1 MIILQDTREQR
12 PFTFERFDDVMVQVE
27 GLPVGDYS
35 IPGFTDRVGIERKE
49 LNDLIGCFTSE
60 RDRFERELSKA
71 RHFELFAV
79 VVESELSDLAAGN
92 YRSEMNPVSAVQ
104 SMTAFFVRYGKPFLF
119 CKDRRGA
126 EYMTYSLL
134 AKYVRELEKR
144 YQHMTKNCFSEQE
157 AEKHLLGLQDKRSRK
172 KSNVKRA

>member
-12 PFTFERFDDVMVQVE
+12 PFTFERFNDVMVQAE

-35 IPGFTDRVGIERKE
+35 LPGFTDRVAVERKE
-49 LNDLIGCFTSE
+49 LNDLVGCFCSGRE
-60 RDRFERELSKA
+60 RFEKELSKA

-92 YRSEMNPVSAVQ
+92 YKSDMNPASAVQ
-104 SMTAFFVRYGKPFLF
+104 SMIAFFVRYGTPFLF

-126 EYMTYSLL
+126 EYTTHSLL
-134 AKYVRELEKR
+134 AKYVRELEIR
-144 YQHMTKNCFSEQE
+144 YQYMNKHCYSEEE
-157 AEKHLLGLQDKRSRK
+157 AEKYLLGIQK
-172 KSNVKRA
+172 KMQAKKANVKRA

>member
-12 PFTFERFDDVMVQVE
+12 PFTFERFDDVMVQAE

-60 RDRFERELSKA
+60 RERFERELSKA
-71 RHFELFAV
+71 RHFELFCI
-79 VVESELSDLAAGN
+79 VVESELSDLADGN
-92 YRSEMNPVSAVQ
+92 YRSEMNPASAIQ
-104 SMTAFFVRYGKPFLF
+104 SMVAFMVRYRVPFLF

-134 AKYVRELEKR
+134 TKYARELEKR
-144 YQHMTKNCFSEQE
+144 YQHMTKHCFSEAE
-157 AEKHLLGLQDKRSRK
+157 AEKQLIGLQGKMQGK